1 MASVTRI
8 RPLRRVAAWE
18 DRFWRT
24 LEGAVPQEVQSHLR
38 NARREI
44 LLAVKSVLDEV
55 VARSERASR
64 GAVRPT
70 RRAR

>member
-1 MASVTRI
+1 MVRVTRI
-8 RPLRRVAAWE
+8 RPLRRAAEWE

-24 LEGAVPQEVQSHLR
+24 LEGAVPREVQSHLR

-44 LLAVKSVLDEV
+44 LLAVKSVVDET

-64 GAVRPT
+64 GAARPT